1 MRDMGSVD
9 VDQLLFEHLQR
20 NGRVTMWC
28 TPGEIAGGD
37 KRLAREI
44 GRRMGKHIKE
54 TRQRKVVIGE
64 RRYEYRHGQR
74 IVCYRIADLTCVVR
88 KPGSV
93 LQ

>member
-1 MRDMGSVD
+1 MKSDLD
-9 VDQLLFEHLQR
+9 EILYEYLQR
-20 NGRVTMWC
+20 NGKTVMWC
-28 TPGEIAGGD
+28 TPGEIAAGNVE
-37 KRLAREI
+37 LAREI

-93 LQ
+93 L